1 MNETLVVASEHMT
14 RLDMSY
20 NTVSMMVMMV
30 TIPSRYMMVTMANN
44 YREMRSSHGGRDKE
58 GEQESNNWNIHDLLN
73 IFLDCEDSV
82 LVLSFI
88 VSSSNYQDFTTSEGR
103 RTNRILKI
111 PIIMIIEVL
120 FIVPNAILL
129 HL

>member
-1 MNETLVVASEHMT
+1 MSIVVTSEHMT

-44 YREMRSSHGGRDKE
+44 YREMRSSHGGRDKV

-82 LVLSFI
+82 AVLSFI

-111 PIIMIIEVL
+111 PIL
-120 FIVPNAILL
+120 IVKTPT
-129 HL
+129 

>member
-1 MNETLVVASEHMT
+1 MSIVVSSEDMA

-58 GEQESNNWNIHDLLN
+58 REKESNNWNIHDLLN

-82 LVLSFI
+82 TVLSFI
-88 VSSSNYQDFTTSEGR
+88 VRSSEFSDQAKLP
-103 RTNRILKI
+103 RIY
-111 PIIMIIEVL
+111 
-120 FIVPNAILL
+120 
-129 HL
+129 

>member
-1 MNETLVVASEHMT
+1 MSIVVTSEHMT

-58 GEQESNNWNIHDLLN
+58 GEKESNNWSIHDLLN
-73 IFLDCEDSV
+73 ISLDCEDSV
-82 LVLSFI
+82 IVLSFI
-88 VSSSNYQDFTTSEGR
+88 VRSSEFSDQAKLP
-103 RTNRILKI
+103 RIY
-111 PIIMIIEVL
+111 
-120 FIVPNAILL
+120 
-129 HL
+129 